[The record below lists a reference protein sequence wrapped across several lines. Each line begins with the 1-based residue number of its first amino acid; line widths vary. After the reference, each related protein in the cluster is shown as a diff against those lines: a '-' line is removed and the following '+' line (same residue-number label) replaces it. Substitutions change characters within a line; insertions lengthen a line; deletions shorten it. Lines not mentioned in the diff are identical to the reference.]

1 MMRKKGKLLLMLGL
15 LAVCIAGYVCLRSID
30 WKEETETDNRFNVQ
44 SISEAIEEAEQET
57 ETGTEAETETNVE

>member
-30 WKEETETDNRFNVQ
+30 WKEETDNRFNVQ

>member
-30 WKEETETDNRFNVQ
+30 WKEEAETDNRFNVQ
-44 SISEAIEEAEQET
+44 SISEAIEEAEQ
-57 ETGTEAETETNVE
+57 